1 MDKLRPCPFCG
12 NPTPVWM
19 HTGSS
24 EYVWCPDCD
33 ASGPPVDSVG
43 GFTGEAE
50 RRWNKR
56 FWETRE
62 QAAKWEVANDG
73 TSGTADELRRVE
85 RVLKLAQGDGVESG
99 GAAAGQTAD
108 EQTHPGESENGVER
122 VEVLH
127 FEPVSHCVVRGRVAS
142 VKWGE
147 MRMVEEVESDAN

>member
-1 MDKLRPCPFCG
+1 MRCDECAAWVWGVSGVGWCIYHVAGPCEHFR
-12 NPTPVWM
+12 
-19 HTGSS
+19 
-24 EYVWCPDCD
+24 
-33 ASGPPVDSVG
+33 SV
-43 GFTGEAE
+43 FAE
-50 RRWNKR
+50 
-56 FWETRE
+56 
-62 QAAKWEVANDG
+62 VSHDG
-73 TSGTADELRRVE
+73 TQGATDELRRVE

-142 VKWGE
+142 VTWGE